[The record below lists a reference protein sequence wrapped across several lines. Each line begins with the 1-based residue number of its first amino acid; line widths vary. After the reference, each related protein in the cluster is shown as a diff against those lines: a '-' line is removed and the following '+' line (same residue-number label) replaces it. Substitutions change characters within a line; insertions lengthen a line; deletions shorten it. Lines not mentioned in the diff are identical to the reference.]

1 MRAIAV
7 LNQKGGVGKTT
18 TAVNLAA
25 ALARDG
31 QRVLLLDLDP
41 QGHATLHVGLEL
53 PEDALTVYDV
63 FVRGAAIAET
73 ARMVTDR
80 MAIAPAHIDLV
91 GAEVELCDQENREHV
106 LARTLG
112 PYAEHFDYVI
122 IDCAPSLGL
131 LTINALTAAREVII
145 PLQPHF
151 LALQGLGRLLQTT
164 AGVRAAFASDL
175 RILGVVM
182 CMFERGTKLGQEV
195 VRDVQ
200 GFLAAADAADPW
212 YGAVVFETQIR
223 RNIKLAEAPSFGKTI
238 FDYAPVSH
246 GAEDYLALAREIH
259 AARVPADGELTR
271 AARDARELLPP
282 ASAPVDPAMRPSS
295 EGIGAAGG
303 ATAAAAHEAAG
314 YAGADDARN

>member
-25 ALARDG
+25 ALAREG

-73 ARMVTDR
+73 ARMVSEH

-91 GAEVELCDQENREHV
+91 GAEVELRDVENREHV

-164 AGVRAAFASDL
+164 SGVRQAFASDL

-200 GFLAAADAADPW
+200 EFLAAADPAEPW
-212 YGAVVFETQIR
+212 HGAVVFETQIR

-259 AARVPADGELTR
+259 LQRSPGRTEVPHSARNARDVVQRPAPPSQRSANLGSERDPADAATALPAARNVDSG
-271 AARDARELLPP
+271 DAR
-282 ASAPVDPAMRPSS
+282 S
-295 EGIGAAGG
+295 
-303 ATAAAAHEAAG
+303 
-314 YAGADDARN
+314 